1 MNDEI
6 KLDKSSFLV
15 SETDD
20 KGIIKFANSEFCKF
34 AGYELD
40 ELIGQPHNIVRHED
54 MPKDAFKDLW
64 ETVKSGKK
72 WKGYVKNKTKDGN
85 YYWVFATVFGYKSCD
100 GKSGYISCRKFATD
114 EEIKTHDELYK
125 TMK

>member
-1 MNDEI
+1 MN
-6 KLDKSSFLV
+6 KLIATLALGIALGTTSI
-15 SETDD
+15 TA
-20 KGIIKFANSEFCKF
+20 GIIDSDDFYSWKA
-34 AGYELD
+34 YE
-40 ELIGQPHNIVRHED
+40 
-54 MPKDAFKDLW
+54 
-64 ETVKSGKK
+64 
-72 WKGYVKNKTKDGN
+72 TKDGN